1 MLAIHGK
8 LRRIKMTEHQPQLTE
23 LEQLRLRRE
32 RFTACL
38 ERVSILPVEIVDNV
52 YYVNFEPL
60 EPEDLVA

>member
-1 MLAIHGK
+1 
-8 LRRIKMTEHQPQLTE
+8 MTEHQPQLTE

-52 YYVNFEPL
+52 YYVNFEPFA
-60 EPEDLVA
+60 PEDLVA